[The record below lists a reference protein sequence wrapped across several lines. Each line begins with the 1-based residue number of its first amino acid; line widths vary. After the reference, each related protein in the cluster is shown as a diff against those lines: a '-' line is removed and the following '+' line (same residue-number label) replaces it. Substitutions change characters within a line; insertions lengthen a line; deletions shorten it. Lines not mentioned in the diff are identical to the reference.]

1 MTLRLPAS
9 SRVALV
15 ILGALALFGCESGP
29 DASDFRVGMSRHEI
43 IAQFGEPHGRQSFV
57 KSSPRIWGPIETF
70 WATVPQGVRVEI
82 WSYPVAEGTVELYFV
97 EGSPDVQG
105 IGFGPTGAV
114 Y

>member
-1 MTLRLPAS
+1 MTVRLPAS
-9 SRVALV
+9 CSVVLV
-15 ILGALALFGCESGP
+15 LLGTLALFGCESGP
-29 DASDFRVGMSRHEI
+29 QLSDFRVGMSRHEVV
-43 IAQFGEPHGRQSFV
+43 AQFGEPQGRQSLV
-57 KSSPRIWGPIETF
+57 KSNPSIWGPIETF
-70 WATVPQGVRVEI
+70 WATVPQGARVEI